1 MSFFTDIAKLATF
14 LAYLVFLSFLDKEFV
29 YFFLPTREKR
39 LQYFQSRQPQIYGL
53 FSSWRI
59 VCSNTLWLPSPP
71 RIYVASWVRRS
82 FGVLSCRWGGRPSP
96 FPGVFLGSRLH
107 VTLTALHKC
116 HALCQ
121 FTVFEVRLRLCKGP
135 WQVQD
140 YRVPRIH
147 QRGHLCWRWIWSC
160 LWRHE

>member
-71 RIYVASWVRRS
+71 HIRGQLSQKVLWGVELQVGRQTQSLSW
-82 FGVLSCRWGGRPSP
+82 G
-96 FPGVFLGSRLH
+96 FPGLQAACDPYCP
-107 VTLTALHKC
+107 T
-116 HALCQ
+116 
-121 FTVFEVRLRLCKGP
+121 
-135 WQVQD
+135 QV
-140 YRVPRIH
+140 
-147 QRGHLCWRWIWSC
+147 SC
-160 LWRHE
+160 AVSVYCV